1 LLSNSAK
8 TPTRS
13 FCRGRITEEGK
24 KEEIVALK
32 KEYLAIGLLATM
44 VVAFVLI
51 ILIATISTRELR
63 TPPPAIT
70 GLTAT
75 NASYDRHGQI
85 DLAWSPSDAEDF
97 SYYAVY
103 ASKTEI
109 TDVTEL
115 SPIDRINDRT
125 DVTYQVTKYWA
136 DGVRL
141 ALSAFMEDT
150 EYWFAVTAVDLD
162 DKESNI
168 GTIVRTTIE
177 LMPPPPS
184 VFIKV
189 VRSTGFGLPGFQPE
203 SFQPA
208 TITVPIG
215 TTVGWDRHS
224 ERNSF
229 LYSIQHTVTS
239 DTGLFH
245 GDLMATIKTFSYTF
259 TEAGVFGY
267 HCEFHDEETGT
278 VIVE

>member
-1 LLSNSAK
+1 M
-8 TPTRS
+8 
-13 FCRGRITEEGK
+13 
-24 KEEIVALK
+24 ALK

-125 DVTYQVTKYWA
+125 DVTYQATKYWV
-136 DGVRL
+136 DGL
-141 ALSAFMEDT
+141 SLDLSAFMEDT

-162 DKESNI
+162 GKESNI
-168 GTIVRTTIE
+168 GTSVRTTIE
-177 LMPPPPS
+177 LMPPAPS
-184 VFIKV
+184 AFIKLTNTKGYYGV
-189 VRSTGFGLPGFQPE
+189 TNY
-203 SFQPA
+203 QPA

-215 TTVGWDRHS
+215 TTVSWDRHLA
-224 ERNSF
+224 RNSAPR
-229 LYSIQHTVTS
+229 STRQHTVTS

-245 GDLMATIKTFSYTF
+245 HELTNSEPVFIYTF

-267 HCEFHDEETGT
+267 HCEFHDDEAGT